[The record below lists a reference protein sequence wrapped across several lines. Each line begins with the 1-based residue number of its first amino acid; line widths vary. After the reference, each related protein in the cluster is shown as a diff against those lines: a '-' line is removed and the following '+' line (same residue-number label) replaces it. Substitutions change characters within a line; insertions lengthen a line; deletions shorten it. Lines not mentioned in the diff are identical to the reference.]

1 MRSKIIRVA
10 CAIIESS
17 DKILVAQRS
26 ESMNLSLKWEFPG
39 GKVEKGESPE
49 DCIKREIDEELEVKI
64 TIQDRLN
71 SSVCEYEDKTI
82 ELIPFVC
89 KLNGGIL
96 KVKEHKKIIWEEP
109 YKLKELDWAIADK
122 PIYKEYIKYK
132 EGIV

>member
-1 MRSKIIRVA
+1 MRSEIIRVA
-10 CAIIESS
+10 CAIIENL

-39 GKVEKGESPE
+39 GKVESPE

-64 TIQDRLN
+64 IIQERLN

-109 YKLKELDWAIADK
+109 YKLKALDWAKADK